1 MTEEERPGRRARSL
15 HCKPDEQALIR
26 ARALAAGKTNSGYVL
41 DLAHADDPERH
52 ELVLTAEE
60 QTELRDAAGALRAVR
75 RGLVGGRRAFVRARM
90 VGLPETGGLSL
101 LAAIAVL
108 GEAGRR

>member
-15 HCKPDEQALIR
+15 HCKPEEQALIR
-26 ARALAAGKTNSGYVL
+26 ERAAAAGKTVSGYVL
-41 DLAHADDPERH
+41 DLALADDPERH
-52 ELVLTAEE
+52 QLVLTADE
-60 QTELRDAAGALRAVR
+60 QTDLRDAVAEL
-75 RGLVGGRRAFVRARM
+75 RAFVLALM
-90 VGLPETGGLSL
+90 IELPNTGGLSL

>member
-1 MTEEERPGRRARSL
+1 VTEEDRPGRRARSL

-60 QTELRDAAGALRAVR
+60 QTELRDAAAEL
-75 RGLVGGRRAFVRARM
+75 RAFVRALM